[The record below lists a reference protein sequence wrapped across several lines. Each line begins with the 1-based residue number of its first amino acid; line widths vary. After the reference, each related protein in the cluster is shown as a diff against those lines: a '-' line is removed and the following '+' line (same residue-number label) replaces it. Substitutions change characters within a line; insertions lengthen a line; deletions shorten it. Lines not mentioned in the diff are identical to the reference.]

1 VIRYRLSP
9 SPGRSLPLNVRSAGY
24 YQLPAGHLEPRGPGA
39 FLQVFWTVAGSGTF
53 KVGKTILP
61 APASTVFYYAADE
74 PHVLTA
80 GAAGWDYR
88 WLTFDGETHN
98 RITRTYDLER
108 VQPAGPCPT
117 GLFERLDAALA
128 DPTPDGELRASVLG
142 YEILLRAVAPL
153 TDIAASTTED
163 AATAARAWIDAHF
176 ADARL
181 NVAELASR
189 LGLHRASLHRL
200 FTRRHGVPPVQ
211 YLGRLRLRLALE
223 LLATTALPVADVAV
237 RCGLPDV
244 AHFSKLV
251 SRHTGFSPRVY
262 RQRHARTTAGYL
274 APEAG
279 APSKRGA
286 AKSSVI
292 S

>member
-1 VIRYRLSP
+1 M
-9 SPGRSLPLNVRSAGY
+9 NVRSTGY
-24 YQLPAGHLEPRGPGA
+24 YQLPADHQEPRGPGA
-39 FLQVFWTVAGSGTF
+39 FLQVFWSVAGSGTF
-53 KVGKTILP
+53 KVGKTVIS
-61 APASTVFYYAADE
+61 APAGTVFYYAAGE
-74 PHVLTA
+74 PHILAA
-80 GAAGWDYR
+80 GAEGWDYR
-88 WLTFDGETHN
+88 WLTFDGETHG
-98 RITRTYDLER
+98 RITRTYGLER
-108 VQPAGPCPT
+108 MQPAGPCPA
-117 GLFERLDAALA
+117 GLFERLDEALA
-128 DPTPDGELRASVLG
+128 DPTPEGELRASALG

-153 TDIAASTTED
+153 TDAATSHTD
-163 AATAARAWIDAHF
+163 DDATAARAWLDAHF

-244 AHFSKLV
+244 AHFSKLI

-274 APEAG
+274 TPAVG
-279 APSKRGA
+279 APSKRGVV
-286 AKSSVI
+286 KSSVI